1 MYFDS
6 LSEFF
11 NMGGHGLYV
20 WSSYVIS
27 LVLMAASILLPWLS
41 LKRTRKQL
49 SRQFARDAANS
60 EREIKI

>member
-49 SRQFARDAANS
+49 SRQFAREAANS

>member
-20 WSSYVIS
+20 WSCYAIS
-27 LVLMAASILLPWLS
+27 LVLMAASILLPWLK
-41 LKRTRKQL
+41 LKSTRKQL
-49 SRQFARDAANS
+49 ARQFAREATNS
-60 EREIKI
+60 ERDIKI

>member
-11 NMGGHGLYV
+11 TMGGHGLYV

-49 SRQFARDAANS
+49 SRQFAREAANS

>member
-20 WSSYVIS
+20 WSCYAIS
-27 LVLMAASILLPWLS
+27 LVLMAASILLPWLK
-41 LKRTRKQL
+41 LKSTRKQL
-49 SRQFARDAANS
+49 TRQFAREAANS
-60 EREIKI
+60 EREVKI

>member
-20 WSSYVIS
+20 WSCYAIS
-27 LVLMAASILLPWLS
+27 LVLMAASILLPWLK
-41 LKRTRKQL
+41 LKSTRKQL
-49 SRQFARDAANS
+49 IRQFAHEAANS
-60 EREIKI
+60 DFGVKT

>member
-11 NMGGHGLYV
+11 TMGGHGLYV
-20 WSSYVIS
+20 WSSYAIA
-27 LVLMAASILLPWLS
+27 LTLMAASILLPWLN

-49 SRQFARDAANS
+49 SRRFAREAAS
-60 EREIKI
+60 TK